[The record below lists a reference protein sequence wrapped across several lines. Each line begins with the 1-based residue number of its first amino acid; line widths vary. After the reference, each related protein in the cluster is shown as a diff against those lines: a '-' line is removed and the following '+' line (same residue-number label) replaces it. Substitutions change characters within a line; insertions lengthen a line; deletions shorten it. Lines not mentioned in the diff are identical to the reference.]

1 MEAHIMKKI
10 LIIIVLLVLS
20 MPATAT
26 EPDTLWTQH
35 FMPDREITKM
45 FFSHDDSLIVVIPNQ
60 AYGIGNDTTKVNPVV
75 INTFTGQVIREL
87 VGLNSPVI
95 NTASLSNNDIFIAD
109 GTLLG
114 DKSMTDLNIKIWN
127 IRTGRLLDS
136 LTKYNFPEYT
146 ENFLN
151 FEIKNFKFTPD
162 GTKLLALVGERPE
175 WDGKIKLDD
184 VYFIN
189 TSNWETIRKDTTD
202 HWFALDF
209 LEISPDGRYYAGL
222 SFDYTPLNSSWG
234 FDVREINSD
243 TSVHFFKSTGYKKF
257 EDSRSLEDV
266 VFFIFSPDSSKLLF
280 RLDRD
285 SIYNLSTFSFYK
297 RLYFFNTY
305 TMQFMNN
312 SNYLIGDYPH
322 ICFYNITSDSI
333 EYSYNNYKANEY
345 CVSNSG
351 RYILGY
357 ATTYDSLYLFYTI
370 LDITSV
376 DRGFEDSP
384 TLLYPNPSE
393 DFIEISDINPMLKH
407 GVEYSDIK
415 IFNIFGQTVLSVGVQ
430 NFEPLRIDVS
440 GLAPGM
446 YFVRIGDRVSK
457 FIKL

>member
-1 MEAHIMKKI
+1 
-10 LIIIVLLVLS
+10 
-20 MPATAT
+20 
-26 EPDTLWTQH
+26 
-35 FMPDREITKM
+35 
-45 FFSHDDSLIVVIPNQ
+45 
-60 AYGIGNDTTKVNPVV
+60 
-75 INTFTGQVIREL
+75 
-87 VGLNSPVI
+87 
-95 NTASLSNNDIFIAD
+95 
-109 GTLLG
+109 
-114 DKSMTDLNIKIWN
+114 
-127 IRTGRLLDS
+127 
-136 LTKYNFPEYT
+136 
-146 ENFLN
+146 
-151 FEIKNFKFTPD
+151 
-162 GTKLLALVGERPE
+162 
-175 WDGKIKLDD
+175 
-184 VYFIN
+184 
-189 TSNWETIRKDTTD
+189 
-202 HWFALDF
+202 
-209 LEISPDGRYYAGL
+209 
-222 SFDYTPLNSSWG
+222 
-234 FDVREINSD
+234 
-243 TSVHFFKSTGYKKF
+243 
-257 EDSRSLEDV
+257 
-266 VFFIFSPDSSKLLF
+266 
-280 RLDRD
+280 
-285 SIYNLSTFSFYK
+285 
-297 RLYFFNTY
+297 
-305 TMQFMNN
+305 MNN